1 MVSGRREG
9 GGERVRKGRGR
20 GKGNGPKGGQNLS
33 NFMVFYFRKSYFFL
47 QNNRRLWTGFGWA
60 LTF

>member
-33 NFMVFYFRKSYFFL
+33 IIFF
-47 QNNRRLWTGFGWA
+47 
-60 LTF
+60 